1 MLALEN
7 MKKVNAQNYV
17 HIPVSEWN
25 WTPVVGDIKDLDQ
38 KFIEASGNNTT
49 SRNTFSS
56 QVDHGENY

>member
-1 MLALEN
+1 MIAFEA
-7 MKKVNAQNYV
+7 MKRVDSHSYV
-17 HIPVSEWN
+17 HTPVSEWN
-25 WTPVVGDIKDLDQ
+25 WKPAVDDLKDLDQ